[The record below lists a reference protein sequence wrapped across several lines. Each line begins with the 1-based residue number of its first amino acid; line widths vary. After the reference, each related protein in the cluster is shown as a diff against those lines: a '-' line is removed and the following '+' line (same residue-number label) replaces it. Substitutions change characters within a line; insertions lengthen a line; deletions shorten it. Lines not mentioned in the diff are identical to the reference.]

1 MHETNYS
8 WNLMASDLFVQAT
21 QANRRRNNRGNYS
34 TNLTYGK
41 SASDKIKANSDDN
54 ILIWFITN
62 LIVFTIVLVS
72 DLVYINKI
80 DFNHLVKKDYE
91 ILIFLSTV
99 GVVNFIFFIISGY
112 KLIIK
117 DITGLNKKSYNNY
130 KTDNVRRNNTNT
142 FLRLGDRIYMN
153 GRLVV

>member
-1 MHETNYS
+1 MDKTNYS
-8 WNLMASDLFVQAT
+8 WDLMTSNLFLQT
-21 QANRRRNNRGNYS
+21 NRRKNSLSNYS

-41 SASDKIKANSDDN
+41 STSDKIQVSSDDN

-62 LIVFTIVLVS
+62 LVVFTIVLIS
-72 DLVYINKI
+72 GLVYIDKI

-91 ILIFLSTV
+91 ILVFLGTV
-99 GVVNFIFFIISGY
+99 SVVNFIFFIISGY
-112 KLIIK
+112 KLIVK
-117 DITGLNKKSYNNY
+117 DMCGLNKKSYNNY
-130 KTDNVRRNNTNT
+130 GTDNIRRNNINT